1 MALDLPM
8 QPKCCVASVSCHSS
22 LLPLFN
28 LPRRNG
34 ARRRHGHRRRRQCS
48 FNPKASWQ
56 ELAGVLIFSA
66 IPFTAVKLIANSP
79 LGERL
84 QRRLQEQKAV
94 AVKDAIRQKR
104 LAEMARNQSRWYG
117 KDRPRWLGPL
127 PFEYPSYLTG
137 ELPGDYGFD
146 VAGLGKDPIA
156 LQKYFN
162 FEVLHAR
169 WAMLGALGALIPELL
184 DLCGAFNFVEPVWWR
199 VGYSKLKVFQCSYIQ
214 TNIRLSVL
222 ILIHT
227 SRVPCK

>member
-1 MALDLPM
+1 MALALPM

-199 VGYSKLKVFQCSYIQ
+199 VGYSKLKQLTASVNYSGRY
-214 TNIRLSVL
+214 TRLPWYPRAPP
-222 ILIHT
+222 
-227 SRVPCK
+227 SR